1 MDEQTDT
8 AGCVSQGSWASRPY
22 EHRAMGEITSGSI
35 KAWLILPRFH
45 FIPLTVILVSLGTAV
60 AAYEGFFHW
69 GYFLLAMVG
78 SLLVHMTVNVIND
91 YHDYRDGIDLNTQR
105 TPFSGGS
112 GVLPRHL
119 LEPKQAF
126 WFGTVS
132 LLMAMVIGMY
142 FVFERGWL
150 LFPLLLVAG
159 FSAYFYNV
167 CLSKW
172 LVGELFAGLNLGPLL
187 VLGAYYVQTGRYSWE
202 ALFAS
207 LAPGVLTANLLFL
220 NEFPDREADERG
232 GRRHLVIA
240 LGRENARFL
249 YIALTVVAYLLIV
262 IGVVAGIMPWMT
274 LIGLGTMVFGWKA
287 AKGALKDYN
296 NVSRLVPALGANVIT
311 ILGTQALLVV
321 GYVIAGWRN
330 P

>member
-1 MDEQTDT
+1 
-8 AGCVSQGSWASRPY
+8 
-22 EHRAMGEITSGSI
+22 MGEVRPGSL
-35 KAWLILPRFH
+35 KAWLLLPRFH
-45 FIPLTVILVSLGTAV
+45 FIPLTVILVSLGTAI
-60 AAYEGFFHW
+60 AAYENVFDL
-69 GYFLLAMVG
+69 GYFILAMIG
-78 SLLVHMTVNVIND
+78 SILVHMTVNVIND
-91 YHDYRDGIDLNTQR
+91 YYDDVDGIDLNTPR

-112 GVLPRHL
+112 GILTRHL
-119 LEPKQAF
+119 LKPRQAF
-126 WFGTVS
+126 WFATVS
-132 LLMAMVIGMY
+132 LLMAMVIGIY
-142 FVFERGWL
+142 FVVERGWL

-172 LVGELFAGLNLGPLL
+172 MVGELFAGLNFGPMI
-187 VLGAYYVQTGRYSWE
+187 VLGSYYVQTGRYSWE

-240 LGRENARFL
+240 LGRESARFL
-249 YIALTVVAYLLIV
+249 YVALIIVAYLLIV
-262 IGVVAGIMPWMT
+262 IGVVAGIMPWVT
-274 LIGLGTMVFGWKA
+274 LIGLGTIVFGWKA
-287 AKGALKDYN
+287 AKGALNDYN
-296 NVSRLVPALGANVIT
+296 DVSRLVPALGANVIT

-330 P
+330 S